1 MIPSSTWRHFYR
13 SLFNQSCILILGPH
27 IATFLGEENDEQL
40 LEAFSRQLV
49 SEMKASDIPFDQ
61 TQENSLPY
69 TALRWMK
76 GGRRSSTMLREE
88 LCSFFDRSVSRVPKV
103 YRNLAKLPFFLV
115 INTSPD
121 EYMKQAFMRAGKDS
135 TQLHYNYQGNQNIL
149 IPEITVEQPVVFNLF
164 GTVED
169 PDSLVITKEDQVDFI
184 NNLLRENVSTL
195 PAEILQHFDKDKT
208 YLFLGFDA
216 DDWHLPLLFRSL
228 GLHEKKEMSFYLS
241 QESIDKAVKDFY
253 VDFFDFQFVQEDSS
267 IFASDMAKGYQ
278 KWLTENE
285 AKNKP
290 AAPEKT
296 LYIDKPQAGMSGKV
310 TVLMMTS
317 NPKDAAALELND
329 EIDVVEEAH
338 VRGAERRKFFVKPI
352 LDIKKEKL
360 LELLLR
366 HKPQIVHFSGHGEG
380 SSGLLFYGADGYADM
395 VQGDALANI
404 FKLFN
409 DQISCV
415 VLNACHSHEQAQVIA
430 QYIPNVIGTDSA
442 IDDDLAIQFTEGFY
456 MALFAGESYEKAFNM
471 AIAHIGLQNFPEG
484 GRPVFYKNGEKYQTN

>member
-1 MIPSSTWRHFYR
+1 M
-13 SLFNQSCILILGPH
+13 GD
-27 IATFLGEENDEQL
+27 EDEEQL

-49 SEMKASDIPFDQ
+49 EEMKASDIPYDEE
-61 TQENSLPY
+61 QENSLAY

-76 GGRRSSTMLREE
+76 GGRKSSTMLREE
-88 LCSFFDRSVSRVPKV
+88 MCSFFDRSVSRVPKV

-115 INTSPD
+115 VNTSPD
-121 EYMKQAFMRAGKDS
+121 EYMKQAFMRAGKDA
-135 TQLHYNYQGNQNIL
+135 TQLHYNYQDNQNIL
-149 IPEITVEQPVVFNLF
+149 IPEISVESPVVFNLF

-195 PAEILQHFDKDKT
+195 PAEILQHFDKNKT
-208 YLFLGFDA
+208 YLFVGFDV
-216 DDWHLPLLFRSL
+216 DDWHQPLLFRSL
-228 GLHEKKEMSFYLS
+228 GLHEKKEMSFYLNNTG
-241 QESIDKAVKDFY
+241 IVKATKDFY
-253 VDFFDFQFVQEDSS
+253 VDSFDFQFLKEDAM
-267 IFASDMAKGYQ
+267 IFASDMSKGY
-278 KWLTENE
+278 KAWLAENE
-285 AKNKP
+285 SKAK
-290 AAPEKT
+290 PEETTKT
-296 LYIDKPQAGMSGKV
+296 AYIDKPQAGMSGKV
-310 TVLMMTS
+310 TLLMMTS

-329 EIDVVEEAH
+329 EIDAVEEAH
-338 VRGAERRKFFVKPI
+338 IRGSERRKFFVKPI

-380 SSGLLFYGADGYADM
+380 SNGLLFYGADGYADM

-415 VLNACHSHEQAQVIA
+415 VLNACYSEEQAQVIA
-430 QYIPNVIGTDSA
+430 QYIPNVIGTNSA
-442 IDDDLAIQFTEGFY
+442 IDDDVAIEFTEGFY
-456 MALFAGESYEKAFNM
+456 MALFAGEGYEKAFNM

-484 GRPVFYKNGEKYQTN
+484 GRPVFYKNGEKYQIQ